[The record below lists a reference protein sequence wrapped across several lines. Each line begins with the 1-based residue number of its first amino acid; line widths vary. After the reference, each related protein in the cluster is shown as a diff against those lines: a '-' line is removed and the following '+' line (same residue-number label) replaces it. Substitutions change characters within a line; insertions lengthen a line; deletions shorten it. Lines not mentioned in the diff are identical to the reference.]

1 MDELKIVFESRD
13 EDTVFN
19 EGRDTEMTWKELRLD
34 LAERIINITPA
45 LYEKGIRKV
54 EVGSIGWFYLR
65 KKTRGRV
72 LTLNTMF
79 VARLLKR

>member
-1 MDELKIVFESRD
+1 MDELKIVFESMD
-13 EDTVFN
+13 EDTAFN

-65 KKTRGRV
+65 KKTRGQV